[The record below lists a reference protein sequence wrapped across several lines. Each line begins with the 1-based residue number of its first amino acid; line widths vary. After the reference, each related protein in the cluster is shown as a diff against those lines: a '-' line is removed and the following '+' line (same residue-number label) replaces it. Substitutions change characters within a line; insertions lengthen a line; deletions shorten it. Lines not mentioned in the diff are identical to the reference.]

1 MVSPGNRIPMR
12 GNSAGSVSIFTP
24 KKLISMVACP
34 SQAEVTRSS
43 LQSFGRGVAKAG
55 TIGRKVSN
63 AHSRHRCLSQ
73 RRTRDRGRFAGWDVA
88 AILTLIAQSRDRYN
102 PAFRMVFLW
111 HRRRGE
117 RSRSH
122 AHRFAQ
128 IKNKRFPLRTLPTSY
143 LCLIGVNGFGI
154 AHHGVCGERIFDA
167 VNSHRRR
174 DRSLVSEISA

>member
-1 MVSPGNRIPMR
+1 
-12 GNSAGSVSIFTP
+12 
-24 KKLISMVACP
+24 
-34 SQAEVTRSS
+34 
-43 LQSFGRGVAKAG
+43 
-55 TIGRKVSN
+55 
-63 AHSRHRCLSQ
+63 
-73 RRTRDRGRFAGWDVA
+73 FAGWDVA

-174 DRSLVSEISA
+174 DRSLVSEISASSAKKFIGMHRLDEILRAKRAEIEQLRPQAHELHRQAEERNDF